1 MALNNSPS
9 IEELIA
15 HGYGRTM
22 TVGAFSTGIAGG
34 GAATI
39 IDIDQPRWIVSVPA
53 GYVIRPI
60 YIDMIVQPGVTT
72 ADSDETEALVAVD
85 SLAFW
90 RVAAASTDET
100 PTNMRTD
107 LAQGS
112 ICRCA
117 SAFTANIALVTAEG
131 ASAVPSLDLELARSL
146 EMTDFNAAATSIT
159 FHAVRVLYE
168 PEHPPYLVGPCS
180 LLGYFG
186 GTIANVGGYAI
197 VQWVEGPASLMLPA
211 IAGL

>member
-1 MALNNSPS
+1 MKNNPS
-9 IEELIA
+9 IEELIEA
-15 HGYGRTM
+15 GYGRHM
-22 TVGAFSTGIAGG
+22 TVGGFSTGIAGG
-34 GAATI
+34 GLAAI

-53 GYVIRPI
+53 GYAIRPLLV
-60 YIDMIVQPGVTT
+60 DMIAQPGVTT
-72 ADSDETEALVAVD
+72 ADSDETEVLLAVD

-131 ASAVPSLDLELARSL
+131 ASAVPVLDLELGRNL
-146 EMTDFNAAATSIT
+146 EMTDFNASATSIT
-159 FHAVRVLYE
+159 FHAVRLLYE
-168 PEHPPYLVGPCS
+168 PENPPYLVGPCS

-197 VQWVEGPASLMLPA
+197 VEWVEGPASLLLPA

>member
-1 MALNNSPS
+1 MKNNPS

-15 HGYGRTM
+15 AGYGRHM
-22 TVGAFSTGIAGG
+22 TVGGFSTGIAGG
-34 GAATI
+34 GVAAI

-53 GYVIRPI
+53 GYAIRPI
-60 YIDMIVQPGVTT
+60 LVDMIAQPGVTT
-72 ADSDETEALVAVD
+72 ADSDETEVLLAVD

-131 ASAVPSLDLELARSL
+131 ASAVPTLDMELGRNL
-146 EMTDFNAAATSIT
+146 EMTDFNATATSIT
-159 FHAVRVLYE
+159 FHAVRLLYE
-168 PEHPPYLVGPCS
+168 PENPPYLVGPCS

-197 VQWVEGPASLMLPA
+197 VEWVEGPAALLLPA